1 MKRSGVRLAARGWAR
16 LRWLALGATVAFG
29 LWACN
34 ARRLVQPA
42 PELSVAENHQF
53 QQAIDRKLDLLF
65 MIDDSVSM
73 QPLQARLAKNL
84 PVLVH
89 GLTALPGGLPDIHI
103 AVVSSSSQVGGLT
116 TVDGCAPGA
125 VPNGAFR
132 HTFNPTGIPDHPEC
146 TGLTL
151 DGTFIKAETGVAP
164 NFTGPIEDVFSCIA
178 LLGQQG
184 CGFEQ
189 QFGSI
194 VRALDP
200 QIAIPDNAGFIR
212 PDAYLGVVMLTNED
226 DCSTQLDTHLFDD
239 VNATSADTWGRLV
252 SYRCTEFGILCGGQ
266 RPPHTL
272 PAHTTAPETACVS
285 AEDQGALVNATDFE
299 SFLLGL
305 KHGDRSKLLVAAISG
320 PPTPFAVST
329 FESRSSLA
337 SKTDPTAPGL
347 VPSCV
352 VANSQDYADP
362 GVRIA
367 RVVSDLGGVRFDIC
381 DDDFSP
387 AMEQIAKALGKLLGP
402 QCLFEKI
409 ANDAEGRPDCAVSDR
424 GFTNDGMTID
434 SALPY
439 CGTEAAPFPSPC
451 WRLVDS
457 PADCGTG
464 RLLRVCRDATCASTT
479 TTASTSNLIVSCA
492 VAL

>member
-1 MKRSGVRLAARGWAR
+1 MEICARG
-16 LRWLALGATVAFG
+16 RWLVLGATIAFA

-34 ARRLVQPA
+34 ARRLVKPV
-42 PELSVAENHQF
+42 PELSVAESHQF
-53 QQAIDRKLDLLF
+53 QQAINRKLDLLF
-65 MIDDSVSM
+65 MIDDSMSM

-84 PVLVH
+84 PVLVR

-103 AVVSSSSQVGGLT
+103 AVVSSSSQAGGLT
-116 TVDGCAPGA
+116 SVEPCAPGNVA
-125 VPNGAFR
+125 DGAFR
-132 HTFNPTGIPDHPEC
+132 HTLNPTGIPDHPEC
-146 TGLTL
+146 AGLTL
-151 DGTFIKAETGVAP
+151 DGTFIKAEAGVAP
-164 NFTGPIEDVFSCIA
+164 NFKGAIEDVFSCIA

-200 QIAIPDNAGFIR
+200 QNAIPDNAGFIR

-226 DCSTQLDTHLFDD
+226 DCSTPLDTHLFDD
-239 VNATSADTWGRLV
+239 VSSTSAGAWGRLV

-266 RPPHTL
+266 KPPHTL
-272 PAHTTAPETACVS
+272 PAQTTQQETACVS
-285 AEDQGALVNATDFE
+285 AEDQGQLIKATDFE

-305 KHGDRSKLLVAAISG
+305 KHGDRSKLLVAALSG
-320 PPTPFAVST
+320 PPAPFAVST
-329 FESRSSLA
+329 FESRSSGP
-337 SKTDPTAPGL
+337 SRTDPTAPGL

-352 VANSQDYADP
+352 VANSEDYADP

-387 AMEQIAKALGKLLGP
+387 AMDQIAKALGKLLGP
-402 QCLFEKI
+402 QCLAEAI
-409 ANDAEGRPDCAVSDR
+409 ANDDEGRPDCTVSDR
-424 GFTNDGMTID
+424 GFTNDGTAID
-434 SALPY
+434 TSIPY
-439 CGTEAAPFPSPC
+439 CGTDAAPFPSPC
-451 WRLVDS
+451 WHLLDA

-464 RLLRVCRDATCASTT
+464 HLLRVCRDTTCAPTT
-479 TTASTSNLIVSCA
+479 TTSTSNLIVACA